1 MKYRPSETP
10 KVALVLG
17 TRPEIIKMAPVIH
30 ELQARDADFFIIHSN
45 QHYSADLDAVFFQE
59 LRLPEARY
67 NLNVGSSTHAN
78 QTGTIMIRLEE
89 VLVKEKPDVILAQG
103 DTNTVLAAALTAS
116 KLGIKIGHIEAGLR
130 SYDKT
135 MPEETNRIVT
145 DHISDLLFAVGP
157 TQQKILISEG
167 VSPDKIHVVGNTV
180 VDAALRGA
188 AIAPEES
195 KILDELNLKKGE
207 YLLATVHRAANVD
220 TPERLGKVVRLLNAM
235 CDSSKKQV
243 VWPVHP
249 RTKKSLEELGEILH
263 PSLTITRPLGY
274 FDFLTLLQSCQVVLT
289 DSGGVQEEACI
300 LRVPCITLRENTER
314 PETVAVGANVLV
326 GSSVERTLAAYDRAL
341 TTERSWRN
349 PFGDGTTA
357 RQIVDT
363 LLGQSS
369 KVHVER
375 DEHVCV
381 VGLGYMGLPM
391 ACLVASAG
399 YNVTGVDVNPQRLEM
414 LRRGECPFDE
424 PGLREFVENAL
435 KSGRLQFSSKP
446 VKSDIFIVAVPTNEK
461 DHRIDLRHV
470 ESASRSVAE
479 VVEDGNLVIIESTIK
494 PGTCHSLAETVFK
507 AVKKQVHLVHCPER
521 AIPGNT
527 MYEIQYNDRIIG
539 GLTPWA
545 TKKAV
550 DFYSSFIKGEI
561 FASTARAAECAK
573 LVENTF
579 RDVNIALAN
588 EFDQIMSEHGVDIDE
603 VITLA
608 NRHPRVNVL
617 RPGPGV
623 GGHCIAV
630 DPWFLVEDAQSGE
643 MVRLARKINDERPER
658 LCRELLAKKK
668 IGKKVGVL
676 GISYKPD
683 VDDARETPALKVVEF
698 FEQQGYEVKCSD
710 PYVTEWVRPISPQA
724 EVMEWADTL
733 LIVTEHGVYSK
744 DEAFKRCLRVSKML
758 SYRGEVNESD
768 PALKVAS
775 L

>member
-1 MKYRPSETP
+1 MKYRPEESP

-30 ELQARDADFFIIHSN
+30 ELQDRNADFFIIHSN
-45 QHYSADLDAVFFQE
+45 QHYSADLDSVFFQE
-59 LRLPEARY
+59 LRLPEPKY
-67 NLNVGSSTHAN
+67 NLQVGSSTHAN
-78 QTGTIMIRLEE
+78 QTGTIMMRLEE
-89 VLVKEKPDVILAQG
+89 VLVKERPHVILAQG

-116 KLGIKIGHIEAGLR
+116 KLGIQIGHIEAGLR

-167 VSPDKIHVVGNTV
+167 VSPEKIHVVGNTV

-188 AIAPEES
+188 TIAPEVS
-195 KILDELNLKKGE
+195 KILDELKVKQGE
-207 YLLATVHRAANVD
+207 FLLATVHRAANVD
-220 TPERLGKVVRLLNAM
+220 TPDRLGKVIRLLNSM
-235 CDSSKKQV
+235 CDYTKKKII
-243 VWPVHP
+243 WPVHP
-249 RTKKSLEELGEILH
+249 RTKRSLEELGEIIH
-263 PSLTITRPLGY
+263 PSLTITKPLGY
-274 FDFLTLLQSCQVVLT
+274 FDFLTLLQNCEVVLT
-289 DSGGVQEEACI
+289 DSGGVQEESCI
-300 LRVPCITLRENTER
+300 LRIPCITLRENTER

-326 GSSVERTLAAYDRAL
+326 GTAIDGCMAAYDRAL
-341 TTERSWRN
+341 ATEKSWRN

-357 RQIVDT
+357 RQIVDCV
-363 LLGQSS
+363 LGQASEVVS
-369 KVHVER
+369 DRE
-375 DEHVCV
+375 EHVCV

-399 YNVTGVDVNPQRLEM
+399 YTVTGVDVNPARIEM

-424 PGLREFVENAL
+424 PGLKEFVENAL
-435 KSGRLQFSSKP
+435 KSGRLTFSTKP

-494 PGTCHSLAETVFK
+494 PGTCHALSESIFKET
-507 AVKKQVHLVHCPER
+507 KKQVHLVHCPER

-545 TKKAV
+545 TKRAV
-550 DFYSSFIKGEI
+550 DFYSTFIKGEI
-561 FASTARAAECAK
+561 FPSSARAAECAK

-588 EFDQIMSEHGVDIDE
+588 EFDEIMSEHGVDVDE

-630 DPWFLVEDAQSGE
+630 DPWFLVEDAKTGD
-643 MVRLARKINDERPER
+643 MVRLARSINDARPER
-658 LCRELLAKKK
+658 LCQEILSKRK
-668 IGKKVGVL
+668 IGNKVAVL
-676 GISYKPD
+676 GIAYKPD

-698 FEQQGYEVKCSD
+698 FEQRGYEVKCAD
-710 PYVTEWVRPISPQA
+710 PYVTEWVRPLSPQS
-724 EVMEWADTL
+724 EVVGWADTV
-733 LIVTEHGVYSK
+733 LIVTEHGVYAK
-744 DEAFKRCLRVSKML
+744 DDTLKKSLRVSKVL
-758 SYRGEVNESD
+758 AYRGEVNESD